1 MAELKKSDVISY
13 IAMIKMNY
21 DSAYNLAEEELN
33 TLSEFWF
40 KTLQVYPKEVV
51 DQAFRNV
58 LQSCTYPPRLANI
71 YNEIKR
77 LQSLVE
83 KTDEEL
89 WSDLAA
95 TFQAVEH
102 NADGYKY
109 TAKDDSGKPEWQRCM
124 ESNQRIYDGLSPE
137 LKAYVRNVS
146 ELIEIARKDDEGRS
160 IERAI
165 FKKRIGQIREQERLR
180 KQTPKELLELISN
193 STPQTMLTQ
202 GERRRLSAK
211 SVNTRKDNP
220 FGVIP

>member
-1 MAELKKSDVISY
+1 MELTRLDITKMLGIVYLESGQAISDIDLERRIDFWYAALSGYDREIVMEAFKNVALETNY
-13 IAMIKMNY
+13 PIK
-21 DSAYNLAEEELN
+21 
-33 TLSEFWF
+33 
-40 KTLQVYPKEVV
+40 
-51 DQAFRNV
+51 
-58 LQSCTYPPRLANI
+58 LANI
-71 YNEIKR
+71 NNEIKR
-77 LQSLVE
+77 LQSLGE

-89 WSDLAA
+89 WSELAA
-95 TFQAVEH
+95 TFQAVDH

-124 ESNQRIYDGLSPE
+124 EANQRIYDGLSPE

-180 KQTPKELLELISN
+180 KQTPKEILELISN
-193 STPQTMLTQ
+193 STPQMTLTQ
-202 GERRRLSAK
+202 GEQRRLSAK

>member
-1 MAELKKSDVISY
+1 MELTRLDITKMLGIVYLESGQAISDIDLERRIDFWYAALSGYDRELVME
-13 IAMIKMNY
+13 AFKNVALETNY
-21 DSAYNLAEEELN
+21 
-33 TLSEFWF
+33 
-40 KTLQVYPKEVV
+40 PI
-51 DQAFRNV
+51 
-58 LQSCTYPPRLANI
+58 RLANI
-71 YNEIKR
+71 NNEIKR
-77 LQSLVE
+77 LQSLGE

-89 WSDLAA
+89 WSELAA

-124 ESNQRIYDGLSPE
+124 EANQRIYDGLSTE

-180 KQTPKELLELISN
+180 KQTPKEILELISN
-193 STPQTMLTQ
+193 STPQMTLAR
-202 GERRRLSAK
+202 GEQRRLSAK
-211 SVNTRKDNP
+211 SDKYSE
-220 FGVIP
+220 G

>member
-1 MAELKKSDVISY
+1 MELTRLDIAKMLGIVYLESGQAISDIDLERRIDFWYAALSDYDRELVMEAFKNVALETNY
-13 IAMIKMNY
+13 PIK
-21 DSAYNLAEEELN
+21 
-33 TLSEFWF
+33 
-40 KTLQVYPKEVV
+40 
-51 DQAFRNV
+51 
-58 LQSCTYPPRLANI
+58 LANI
-71 YNEIKR
+71 NNEIKR
-77 LQSLVE
+77 LQSLGE

-89 WSDLAA
+89 WSELAA

-124 ESNQRIYDGLSPE
+124 EANQRMYDGLSPE

-180 KQTPKELLELISN
+180 KQTPKEILELISN
-193 STPQTMLTQ
+193 STPQMTLTQ
-202 GERRRLSAK
+202 GEHRRLSAK
-211 SVNTRKDNP
+211 SDKYSE
-220 FGVIP
+220 G

>member
-1 MAELKKSDVISY
+1 MELTRLDITKMLGIVYLESGQAISDIDLERRIDFWYAALSGYDRELVMEAFKNVALETNY
-13 IAMIKMNY
+13 PIK
-21 DSAYNLAEEELN
+21 
-33 TLSEFWF
+33 
-40 KTLQVYPKEVV
+40 
-51 DQAFRNV
+51 
-58 LQSCTYPPRLANI
+58 LANI
-71 YNEIKR
+71 NNEIKR
-77 LQSLVE
+77 LQSLGE

-89 WSDLAA
+89 WSELAA

-124 ESNQRIYDGLSPE
+124 EANQRIYDRLSPE

-180 KQTPKELLELISN
+180 KQTPKEILELISN
-193 STPQTMLTQ
+193 STPQMTLTQ
-202 GERRRLSAK
+202 GEQRRLSAK
-211 SVNTRKDNP
+211 SDKYSE
-220 FGVIP
+220 G

>member
-1 MAELKKSDVISY
+1 MELTRLDVTKMLGIVYLESGQAISDIDLERRIDFWYAALSGYDRELVME
-13 IAMIKMNY
+13 AFKNVALETNY
-21 DSAYNLAEEELN
+21 
-33 TLSEFWF
+33 
-40 KTLQVYPKEVV
+40 PI
-51 DQAFRNV
+51 
-58 LQSCTYPPRLANI
+58 RLANI
-71 YNEIKR
+71 NNEIKR
-77 LQSLVE
+77 LQSLGE

-89 WSDLAA
+89 WSELAA

-124 ESNQRIYDGLSPE
+124 EANQRIYDGLSPE

-180 KQTPKELLELISN
+180 KQTPKEILELISN
-193 STPQTMLTQ
+193 STPQMTLTQ
-202 GERRRLSAK
+202 GEQRRLSAK
-211 SVNTRKDNP
+211 SDKYSE
-220 FGVIP
+220 G

>member
-1 MAELKKSDVISY
+1 MELTRLDITKMLGIVYLESGQAISDIDLERRIDFWYAALSGYDRELVMEAFKNVALETNY
-13 IAMIKMNY
+13 PIK
-21 DSAYNLAEEELN
+21 
-33 TLSEFWF
+33 
-40 KTLQVYPKEVV
+40 
-51 DQAFRNV
+51 
-58 LQSCTYPPRLANI
+58 LANI
-71 YNEIKR
+71 NNEIKR

>member
-1 MAELKKSDVISY
+1 MELTRLDITKMLGIVYLESGQAISDIDLECRIDFWYAALSGYDRELVMEAFKNVALETNY
-13 IAMIKMNY
+13 PIK
-21 DSAYNLAEEELN
+21 
-33 TLSEFWF
+33 
-40 KTLQVYPKEVV
+40 
-51 DQAFRNV
+51 
-58 LQSCTYPPRLANI
+58 LANI
-71 YNEIKR
+71 NNEIKR
-77 LQSLVE
+77 LQSLGD

-89 WSDLAA
+89 WSELAA

-124 ESNQRIYDGLSPE
+124 EANQRIYDGLSPE

-180 KQTPKELLELISN
+180 KQTPKEILELISN
-193 STPQTMLTQ
+193 STPQMTLAR
-202 GERRRLSAK
+202 GEQRRLSAK
-211 SVNTRKDNP
+211 SDKYSE
-220 FGVIP
+220 G

>member
-1 MAELKKSDVISY
+1 MELTRLDITKMLGIVYLESGQAISDIDLERRIDFWYAALSGYDRELVMEAFKNVALETNY
-13 IAMIKMNY
+13 PIK
-21 DSAYNLAEEELN
+21 
-33 TLSEFWF
+33 
-40 KTLQVYPKEVV
+40 
-51 DQAFRNV
+51 
-58 LQSCTYPPRLANI
+58 LANI
-71 YNEIKR
+71 NNEIKR
-77 LQSLVE
+77 LQSLGD

-89 WSDLAA
+89 WSELAA

-124 ESNQRIYDGLSPE
+124 EANQRIYDRLSPE

-180 KQTPKELLELISN
+180 KQTPKEILELISN
-193 STPQTMLTQ
+193 STPQMTLTQ
-202 GERRRLSAK
+202 GEQRRLSAK
-211 SVNTRKDNP
+211 SDKYSE
-220 FGVIP
+220 G

>member
-1 MAELKKSDVISY
+1 MELTRLDITKMLGIVYLESGQAISDIDLERRIDFWYAALSGYDRELVMEAFKNVALETNY
-13 IAMIKMNY
+13 PIK
-21 DSAYNLAEEELN
+21 
-33 TLSEFWF
+33 
-40 KTLQVYPKEVV
+40 
-51 DQAFRNV
+51 
-58 LQSCTYPPRLANI
+58 LANI
-71 YNEIKR
+71 NNEIKR
-77 LQSLVE
+77 LQSLGE

-89 WSDLAA
+89 WSELAA

-124 ESNQRIYDGLSPE
+124 EANQRIYDGLSPE
-137 LKAYVRNVS
+137 LKAYARNVS

-180 KQTPKELLELISN
+180 KQTPKEILELISN
-193 STPQTMLTQ
+193 STPQMTLTQ
-202 GERRRLSAK
+202 GEQRRLSAK

-220 FGVIP
+220 FRVIP

>member
-1 MAELKKSDVISY
+1 MELTRLDITKMLGIVYLESGQAISDIDLERRIDFWYAALSGYDREIVMEAFKNVALETNY
-13 IAMIKMNY
+13 PIK
-21 DSAYNLAEEELN
+21 
-33 TLSEFWF
+33 
-40 KTLQVYPKEVV
+40 
-51 DQAFRNV
+51 
-58 LQSCTYPPRLANI
+58 LANI
-71 YNEIKR
+71 NNEIKR
-77 LQSLVE
+77 LQSLGE

-89 WSDLAA
+89 WSELAA

-124 ESNQRIYDGLSPE
+124 EANQRIYDGLSPE

-180 KQTPKELLELISN
+180 KQTPKEILELISN
-193 STPQTMLTQ
+193 STPQMTLTQ
-202 GERRRLSAK
+202 GEQRRLSAK
-211 SVNTRKDNP
+211 SDKYSE
-220 FGVIP
+220 G

>member
-1 MAELKKSDVISY
+1 MELTRLDITKMLGIVYLESGQAISDIDLERRIDFWYAALSGYDRELVME
-13 IAMIKMNY
+13 AFKNVALETNY
-21 DSAYNLAEEELN
+21 
-33 TLSEFWF
+33 
-40 KTLQVYPKEVV
+40 PI
-51 DQAFRNV
+51 
-58 LQSCTYPPRLANI
+58 RLANI
-71 YNEIKR
+71 NNEIKR
-77 LQSLVE
+77 LQSLGE

-89 WSDLAA
+89 WSELAA

-124 ESNQRIYDGLSPE
+124 EANQRIYDGLSPE

-180 KQTPKELLELISN
+180 KQTPKEILELISN
-193 STPQTMLTQ
+193 STPQMTLTQ
-202 GERRRLSAK
+202 GEQRRLSAK
-211 SVNTRKDNP
+211 SDKYSE
-220 FGVIP
+220 G

>member
-1 MAELKKSDVISY
+1 MELTRLDITKMLGIVYLESGQAISDIDLERRIDFWYAALSGYDRELVMEAFKNVALETNY
-13 IAMIKMNY
+13 PIK
-21 DSAYNLAEEELN
+21 
-33 TLSEFWF
+33 
-40 KTLQVYPKEVV
+40 
-51 DQAFRNV
+51 
-58 LQSCTYPPRLANI
+58 LANI
-71 YNEIKR
+71 NNEIKR
-77 LQSLVE
+77 LQSLGD

-89 WSDLAA
+89 WSELAA

-124 ESNQRIYDGLSPE
+124 EANQRIYDGLSPE

-180 KQTPKELLELISN
+180 KQTPKEILELISN
-193 STPQTMLTQ
+193 STPQMTLTQ
-202 GERRRLSAK
+202 GEQRRLSAK
-211 SVNTRKDNP
+211 SDKYSE
-220 FGVIP
+220 G

>member
-1 MAELKKSDVISY
+1 MELTRLDITKMLGIVYLESGQAISDIDLERRIDFWYVALSGY
-13 IAMIKMNY
+13 DRELVMEAFKNVALETNYPIK
-21 DSAYNLAEEELN
+21 
-33 TLSEFWF
+33 
-40 KTLQVYPKEVV
+40 
-51 DQAFRNV
+51 
-58 LQSCTYPPRLANI
+58 LANI
-71 YNEIKR
+71 NNEIKR
-77 LQSLVE
+77 LQSLGE

-89 WSDLAA
+89 WSELAA

-124 ESNQRIYDGLSPE
+124 EANQRIYDGLSPE

-180 KQTPKELLELISN
+180 KQTPKEILELISN
-193 STPQTMLTQ
+193 STPQMTLTQ
-202 GERRRLSAK
+202 GEQRRLSAK
-211 SVNTRKDNP
+211 SDKYSE
-220 FGVIP
+220 G

>member
-1 MAELKKSDVISY
+1 MELTRLDITKMLGIVYLESGQAISDIDLERRIDFWYAALSGYDRELVMEAFKNVALETNY
-13 IAMIKMNY
+13 PIK
-21 DSAYNLAEEELN
+21 
-33 TLSEFWF
+33 
-40 KTLQVYPKEVV
+40 
-51 DQAFRNV
+51 
-58 LQSCTYPPRLANI
+58 LANI
-71 YNEIKR
+71 NNEIKR
-77 LQSLVE
+77 LQSLGE

-89 WSDLAA
+89 WSELAA

-124 ESNQRIYDGLSPE
+124 EANQRIYDGLSPE

-180 KQTPKELLELISN
+180 KQTPKEILELISN
-193 STPQTMLTQ
+193 STPQMTLAQ
-202 GERRRLSAK
+202 GEQRRLSANSDK
-211 SVNTRKDNP
+211 YSE
-220 FGVIP
+220 G

>member
-1 MAELKKSDVISY
+1 MELTRLDITKMLGIVYLESGQAISDIDLERRIDFWYAALSDYDRELVMEAFKNVALETNY
-13 IAMIKMNY
+13 PIK
-21 DSAYNLAEEELN
+21 
-33 TLSEFWF
+33 
-40 KTLQVYPKEVV
+40 
-51 DQAFRNV
+51 
-58 LQSCTYPPRLANI
+58 LANI
-71 YNEIKR
+71 NNEIKR
-77 LQSLVE
+77 LQSLGE

-89 WSDLAA
+89 WSELAA

-124 ESNQRIYDGLSPE
+124 EANQRIYDGLSPE

-180 KQTPKELLELISN
+180 KQTPKEILELISN
-193 STPQTMLTQ
+193 STPQMTLTQ
-202 GERRRLSAK
+202 GEHRRLSAK
-211 SVNTRKDNP
+211 SDKYSE
-220 FGVIP
+220 G

>member
-1 MAELKKSDVISY
+1 MELTRLDITKMLGIVYLESGQAISDIDLERRIDFWYAALSGYDRELVMEAFKNVALETNY
-13 IAMIKMNY
+13 PIK
-21 DSAYNLAEEELN
+21 
-33 TLSEFWF
+33 
-40 KTLQVYPKEVV
+40 
-51 DQAFRNV
+51 
-58 LQSCTYPPRLANI
+58 LANI
-71 YNEIKR
+71 NNEIKR
-77 LQSLVE
+77 LQSLGE

-89 WSDLAA
+89 WSELAA

-124 ESNQRIYDGLSPE
+124 EANQRIYDGLSPE

-180 KQTPKELLELISN
+180 KQTPKEILELISN
-193 STPQTMLTQ
+193 STPQMTLTQ
-202 GERRRLSAK
+202 GEQRRLSAK
-211 SVNTRKDNP
+211 SDKYSE
-220 FGVIP
+220 G

>member
-1 MAELKKSDVISY
+1 MELTRLDITKMLGIVYLESGQAISDIDLERRIDFWYAALSGYDRELVMEAFKNVALETNY
-13 IAMIKMNY
+13 PIK
-21 DSAYNLAEEELN
+21 
-33 TLSEFWF
+33 
-40 KTLQVYPKEVV
+40 
-51 DQAFRNV
+51 
-58 LQSCTYPPRLANI
+58 LANI
-71 YNEIKR
+71 NNEIKR
-77 LQSLVE
+77 LQSLGE

-89 WSDLAA
+89 WSELAA

-124 ESNQRIYDGLSPE
+124 EANQRIYDGLSPE

-180 KQTPKELLELISN
+180 KQTPKEILELISN
-193 STPQTMLTQ
+193 STPQMTLTQ
-202 GERRRLSAK
+202 GEQRRLSAK